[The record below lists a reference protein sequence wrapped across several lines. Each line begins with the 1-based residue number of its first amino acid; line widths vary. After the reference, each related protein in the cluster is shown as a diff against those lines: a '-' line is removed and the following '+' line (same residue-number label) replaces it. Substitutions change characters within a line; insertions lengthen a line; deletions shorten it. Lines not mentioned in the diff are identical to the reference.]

1 MEIPFFERGTPE
13 NDPEFKEK
21 MQCIKT
27 RAKRSINDALKIL
40 EMEAPEW
47 LNKNEEKNGKNN
59 WTFNIIFMKNLKFI
73 FLYSLY

>member
-40 EMEAPEW
+40 EM
-47 LNKNEEKNGKNN
+47 
-59 WTFNIIFMKNLKFI
+59 
-73 FLYSLY
+73 